1 MRRATALLGVLL
13 VTSSMA
19 MTDVRAQALAVA
31 VPEEVGMSTARL
43 ARIRPL
49 MQAYV
54 DEGKLPGVLTVVAR
68 RGRLVHFE
76 AVGQMDVEAGAPIRS
91 DTIFRIYSMSKVVN
105 AVAVM
110 MLLEEGK
117 FLLTDP
123 VADHLPELAEM
134 RVYVGGTSDS
144 PRTESARPITVLHL
158 LTHTSGF
165 IYGGTDPLGELY
177 HQAGISGTPSLQASA
192 PATLDDFIQRLAALP
207 LVAQPGTAFHYGVS
221 NDVLGRLVEVVAG
234 QPYDRFLSERIFAPL
249 GMVDTG
255 FHVPDSKIDRFAANY
270 MPAGGDLPDA
280 LRPTDS
286 SESADPGSPI
296 PLLRLVDAPGQS
308 AWRNPDPVPY
318 AGAGLVSTATDYLRF
333 AQMLLNGGEL
343 DGARLLSRKTVELM
357 MKDHTTPMTGPDPL
371 RVFADYYE
379 GCSAGFGFGL
389 TGSVVIDAARTC
401 TPGSVGSFSWGG
413 AASTEWWL
421 DPHEEIVGMLF
432 TQQLGSPYPLRA
444 QMKVMTYQAL
454 VD

>member
-1 MRRATALLGVLL
+1 MRRCTAVLGVLI
-13 VTSSMA
+13 VTNSMA

-31 VPEEVGMSTARL
+31 VPEEVGMSSARL

-54 DEGKLPGVLTVVAR
+54 DEGKLSGVLTLVAR
-68 RGRLVHFE
+68 RGKVVHFE
-76 AVGQMDVEAGAPIRS
+76 TVGQMDVEAGAPMRS

-117 FLLTDP
+117 LLLTDP

-134 RVYVGGTSDS
+134 RVYVADTSGS
-144 PRTESARPITVLHL
+144 PQTESAHPITVLHL

-165 IYGGTDPLGELY
+165 VYGGEDAVGELY
-177 HQAGISGTPSLQASA
+177 RQAGISGTPSRQASA
-192 PATLDDFIQRLAALP
+192 PATLEDFIQRLATLP
-207 LVAQPGTAFHYGVS
+207 LAAQPGTAFHYGVS
-221 NDVLGRLVEVVAG
+221 NDVLGRLVEVISG
-234 QPYDRFLSERIFAPL
+234 LPYDEFLSERIFAPL
-249 GMVDTG
+249 GMVDTD
-255 FHVPDSKIDRFAANY
+255 FHVPDSKIGRFAANY
-270 MPAGGDLPDA
+270 APAGGDLPDA
-280 LRPTDS
+280 LRDNDS
-286 SESADPGSPI
+286 SGSTGPGSRVS
-296 PLLRLVDAPGQS
+296 LLRLVDAPRQS
-308 AWRNPDPVPY
+308 VWRDRDQVPY

-333 AQMLLNGGEL
+333 AQMLLNGGGL

-357 MKDHTTPMTGPDPL
+357 MRDHTTPMAGPDPL

-421 DPHEEIVGMLF
+421 DPHEEIIGMLF

>member
-1 MRRATALLGVLL
+1 MRCSTAFLGVVLIA
-13 VTSSMA
+13 TSMA
-19 MTDVRAQALAVA
+19 PTDVRGQGLPVA
-31 VPEEVGMSTARL
+31 VPEEVGMSTVRL
-43 ARIRPL
+43 GRIRPL

-68 RGRLVHFE
+68 RGKLVHFE
-76 AVGQMDVEAGAPIRS
+76 TVGQMDVEAGAPMRP

-117 FLLTDP
+117 FLLTDA

-134 RVYVGGTSDS
+134 RVYVDGDS

-165 IYGGTDPLGELY
+165 IYGGRDALGELY
-177 HQAGISGTPSLQASA
+177 RQAGISGTPSRQVSA
-192 PATLDDFIQRLAALP
+192 PATLEDFIQRLATLP
-207 LVAQPGTAFHYGVS
+207 LAAQPGTAFQYGVS
-221 NDVLGRLVEVVAG
+221 NDVLGRLVEVVSG
-234 QPYDRFLSERIFAPL
+234 RPYDEFLSERIFAPL

-255 FHVPDSKIDRFAANY
+255 FHVPDSKIGRFAANY
-270 MPAGGDLPDA
+270 VPAGGDLPDA
-280 LRPTDS
+280 LRDNDS
-286 SESADPGSPI
+286 SGSTGPGSRVS
-296 PLLRLVDAPGQS
+296 LLRLVDAPRQS
-308 AWRNPDPVPY
+308 VWRDRDQVPY

-357 MKDHTTPMTGPDPL
+357 MRDHTTPMTGPDPL

-421 DPHEEIVGMLF
+421 YPHEEIIGMLF